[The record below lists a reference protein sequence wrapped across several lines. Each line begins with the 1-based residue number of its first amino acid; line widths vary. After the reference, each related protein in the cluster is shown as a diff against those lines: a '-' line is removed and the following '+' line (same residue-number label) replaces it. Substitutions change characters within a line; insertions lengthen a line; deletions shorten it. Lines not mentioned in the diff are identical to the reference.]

1 MESSAEKLE
10 AGVMMMNAVD
20 QFPFMGHVL
29 VVLVITYLF
38 LSFTSNGFFYFCF
51 FVVYLFE
58 VPRMQTA
65 CIIVLHICP
74 RLLLISLP

>member
-1 MESSAEKLE
+1 MESSAEEKMDS
-10 AGVMMMNAVD
+10 GMMNAVD

-51 FVVYLFE
+51 FIVYLFE
-58 VPRMQTA
+58 VPGMQTLSTLRVGA
-65 CIIVLHICP
+65 CICSFAHLT
-74 RLLLISLP
+74 